1 MKKDS
6 CLLEPDEKV
15 IREFND
21 RGLIWFLESNANL
34 RDLMKML
41 ATEIAEKLDFSRA
54 VRLNRSF
61 IPQNLYKQ
69 EADMLYSVP
78 FLEQEGEVIVYL
90 LLEHQS
96 APDSMMGFR
105 FLSYLVEIWKEQIRL
120 WQDMPTPRKTLE
132 LNSVVPILLYT
143 GEDAWTRPVSVGT
156 LMNLPHLLEPFVPK
170 FDLILLNLRD
180 LQTEELL
187 ETKTAI
193 SSIFHALKFA
203 NAPIEVLENV
213 IRQTV
218 ANLERLPEQQQEWRR
233 AMHFILLLIRY
244 KRRPEERAGLFEQ
257 VTESVTVRQR
267 KEVSDMF
274 QTDAQFLEEKGRME
288 GRVEGRVEG
297 MRRSFLKQL
306 RHKFSPLPNSVE
318 GKVGVMP
325 EEELDI
331 LTVKMLDSASL
342 QELGL

>member
-1 MKKDS
+1 M
-6 CLLEPDEKV
+6 LEPDEKV

-34 RDLMKML
+34 RDLMRTF
-41 ATEIAEKLDFSRA
+41 ATEIADKLDFSRA

-61 IPQNLYKQ
+61 IPQDLYKQ
-69 EADMLYSVP
+69 EADILYSVP
-78 FLEQEGEVIVYL
+78 FLEEEGEVIVYL

-120 WQDMPTPRKTLE
+120 WQDTLKPRKPLE
-132 LNSVVPILLYT
+132 LAPVVPILLYT
-143 GEDAWTRPVSVGT
+143 GDEAWTKPVSVGT

-170 FDLILLNLRD
+170 FDLIRLNLRD

-187 ETKTAI
+187 ETRTAI

-218 ANLERLPEQQQEWRR
+218 ASLERLPEQQQEWRR
-233 AMHFILLLIRY
+233 AMHFILLLIRH

-257 VTESVTVRQR
+257 VTDSVTDRQR
-267 KEVSDMF
+267 KEVTNMF
-274 QTDAQFLEEKGRME
+274 QTDAQFLVEKGRLE
-288 GRVEGRVEG
+288 ERLEAL
-297 MRRSFLKQL
+297 RRILLNQL
-306 RHKFSPLPNSVE
+306 NHKFSPLPKSIE
-318 GKVGVMP
+318 GKVRTLP
-325 EEELDI
+325 ADELDV
-331 LTVKMLDSASL
+331 LLVKIMDVKSL